1 MGDAQERSDGSR
13 AVQGWSAAEKGL
25 EAEWRW
31 DCVCEKGDRGSG
43 GGWDETRWSARVEDV
58 PAERSVEGETEGET
72 EAGGTARRER
82 LGRTRGGPGEP

>member
-1 MGDAQERSDGSR
+1 MPRNGVMDRERCRAGRRRRKASRQSGDGM
-13 AVQGWSAAEKGL
+13 
-25 EAEWRW
+25 
-31 DCVCEKGDRGSG
+31 CVCEKGDRGSG
-43 GGWDETRWSARVEDV
+43 GGWDETSWSARVEDV